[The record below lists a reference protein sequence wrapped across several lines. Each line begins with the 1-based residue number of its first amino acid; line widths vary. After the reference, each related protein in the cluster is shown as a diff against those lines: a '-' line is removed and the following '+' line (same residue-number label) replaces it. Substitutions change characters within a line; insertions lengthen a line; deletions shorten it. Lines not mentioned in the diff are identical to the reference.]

1 MSISQMIS
9 FIFIFGIKYF
19 IMEQNIIKGMSTS
32 PVYEEG
38 DCYSLVNMR
47 HKQGALI
54 PVPKRNIERELDRK
68 YDLLFIHQIN
78 ELERLIGVVV
88 TNDKSVIYY
97 IKADDST
104 IISEVDD
111 VIVGIEQTG
120 YILSFVAKKDIY
132 YAKASKIDSDESYL
146 FLGNVPELPKVEFF
160 SHRAVFRTVE
170 LSNFGLSDG
179 LNADNYF
186 ERVQAGLFRVKDLNE
201 GANNGRRVGFS
212 LFYDF
217 FWVKV
222 AYRLYDGSVV
232 KSSAPVLI
240 ATPYNYN
247 NALQALHNGGDMGTR
262 NRVRLAGFQ
271 VRGYLK
277 KEELEIDPKWKDII
291 ISMDVF
297 VSKPLGLCSIESIDT
312 KKKKTTNIVGPASS
326 SIFYMG
332 NFMKLPSAPRK
343 LIMDNSNLYLLREI
357 DLFSNKDFEK
367 DKEIEIPEFKEQY
380 FFELLTPGEVYKK
393 YKDIVMQ
400 EELTSL
406 GLDVHRVGANVSYL
420 YNKRLHIADTVTTL
434 YSGYGLE
441 GFTNRFIKDGKR
453 VNSYPT
459 DDGDSIV
466 IDKDLKFY
474 YDRNSDELKW
484 DEFPIGY
491 NGIVPIEPNNP
502 KDLYD
507 VPFKVADIESVVIK
521 VSIDFGMGLESV
533 YTVTKKEDMFYW
545 GLVFSNAVVSY
556 PDLRAK
562 RMTIMYTLSNSES
575 VYEVL
580 NVNLAPHDSMGMSYF
595 MQSYFDDVNLDKLK
609 EDELVDFIGAN
620 KGIAPI
626 AKYRNFRVYEKT
638 KTELLKDLE
647 NYKESGVVVRELNKM
662 KVSEVDN
669 PMAFSNASTYQVSNG
684 TILNIATNAMRVS
697 EGQFGQYPLYVFT
710 TKGIYAMNVGGAE
723 AVYTTVH
730 APVSFDIPIAKHLC
744 STNNGV
750 AFVSERGIKFITGGQ
765 QVDLLTSAIETSN
778 IDMNLELPIGLDK
791 QFLIIQD
798 KEDFLDTLYKI
809 DALAFDAVENEIV
822 VSVRDTDFNYVINLS
837 NGTLWLSEENFHTVV
852 KNSYPNLLVANNT
865 DLINYKDKA
874 TNMANVNFQLRPL
887 AFGASGI
894 KQLPR
899 AILRGTFNVAKDFC
913 FGCMSSQDN
922 ENFQNVRIGI
932 AKPGS
937 YASLD
942 YGLMMANKANMYSYF
957 GSGWLLDTTRI
968 IKIDSIVYREF
979 DSDKMR

>member
-54 PVPKRNIERELDRK
+54 PVPKRMIERELDRK

-120 YILSFVAKKDIY
+120 FLLVFVGKDDVY
-132 YAKASKIDSDESYL
+132 YARANK
-146 FLGNVPELPKVEFF
+146 ELDKDDYIYVGMLPDLPIIQ
-160 SHRAVFRTVE
+160 FRTRYNSAVDVS
-170 LSNFGLSDG
+170 LKW
-179 LNADNYF
+179 
-186 ERVQAGLFRVKDLNE
+186 AGLLE
-201 GANNGRRVGFS
+201 GWNDNFLERAKAALYKGRDILRSENKTGAYMFS
-212 LFYDF
+212 DF
-217 FWVKV
+217 FWIRY

-232 KSSAPVLI
+232 KASAPILV
-240 ATPYNYN
+240 ASPYRYTPGTFYFNYKTIN
-247 NALQALHNGGDMGTR
+247 MLGETKVIDMVTSY
-262 NRVRLAGFQ
+262 GFG
-271 VRGYLK
+271 VIGL
-277 KEELEIDPKWKDII
+277 LPDDGPLLDDMWKDFIVDI
-291 ISMDVF
+291 DIF
-297 VSKPLGLCSIESIDT
+297 VSKPIGAANIEAVIDNIKKSNYKPTESFSNISRLGEVEPAKIADMCMKESTLYHLKTINPYTDDYKELDAKDKRKYFLLADDKDDGRKYESI
-312 KKKKTTNIVGPASS
+312 I
-326 SIFYMG
+326 
-332 NFMKLPSAPRK
+332 
-343 LIMDNSNLYLLREI
+343 
-357 DLFSNKDFEK
+357 
-367 DKEIEIPEFKEQY
+367 
-380 FFELLTPGEVYKK
+380 
-393 YKDIVMQ
+393 MQ
-400 EELTSL
+400 EEMSGIGSST
-406 GLDVHRVGANVSYL
+406 HKIGANVSYG
-420 YNKRLHIADTVTTL
+420 YNKRLHIADTKTTL
-434 YSGYGLE
+434 FDGYPIGMERFDFLVIEKDIHNWEPRTTITDNITQPKEFNYYVTGYGL
-441 GFTNRFIKDGKR
+441 RR
-453 VNSYPT
+453 
-459 DDGDSIV
+459 
-466 IDKDLKFY
+466 
-474 YDRNSDELKW
+474 
-484 DEFPIGY
+484 GY
-491 NGIVPIEPNNP
+491 NGISYSGFTTPPKEGLMGYLAKIEIDTAAGREYVYKFSKTNNRIY
-502 KDLYD
+502 L
-507 VPFKVADIESVVIK
+507 S
-521 VSIDFGMGLESV
+521 
-533 YTVTKKEDMFYW
+533 
-545 GLVFSNAVVSY
+545 AVVSY

-562 RMTIMYTLSNSES
+562 HITLFALYDNDDK
-575 VYEVL
+575 VYEVFSHGL
-580 NVNLAPHDSMGMSYF
+580 NQEYNMGISY
-595 MQSYFDDVNLDKLK
+595 YINLDRMFNY
-609 EDELVDFIGAN
+609 EENENVFIVDH
-620 KGIAPI
+620 GIAPI
-626 AKYRNFRVYEKT
+626 TWYNKEGDKVSTEYTKKSLLELLDRYNKT
-638 KTELLKDLE
+638 K
-647 NYKESGVVVRELNKM
+647 VVIREPNKI

-730 APVSFDIPIAKHLC
+730 APISFDIPIARHLC

-778 IDMNLELPIGLDK
+778 IDMNLELPVGLDK

-822 VSVRDTDFNYVINLS
+822 ISIRDTDFNYVINLS

-852 KNSYPNLLVANNT
+852 KNSYPNLLVVNNT

-874 TNMANVNFQLRPL
+874 TNMAKVNFQLRPL

-942 YGLMMANKANMYSYF
+942 YGLMMGNKANMYSYF